1 VAGKYIFLPC
11 LFYSEISQHP
21 FLIVSAVTWTPRA
34 LGLAPVDEFYPT
46 ALWRMARERREPG
59 IHRRAGR
66 RRWKEIKKERERER
80 ERNGRPQEEDEVEE
94 KVAKGRNSEVRNV
107 TRNARQAAFVRL
119 RCSVL
124 PFFFPSRLFV
134 ALSRCKSRS
143 GKRDLVNGI
152 CAARRSRRSA
162 SWLPARSKRVAGL
175 SRQEQTEPFG
185 AWHSLNCILVYY
197 STYGK
202 VRGAQNVL
210 SWNWVSATA
219 KIVTSSPPVMRP
231 ISAPS

>member
-1 VAGKYIFLPC
+1 VNSSRAG
-11 LFYSEISQHP
+11 
-21 FLIVSAVTWTPRA
+21 TRA
-34 LGLAPVDEFYPT
+34 RRRILSDKHFGEWQEKEGRVVVH
-46 ALWRMARERREPG
+46 RREPAME
-59 IHRRAGR
+59 RD
-66 RRWKEIKKERERER
+66 RERER
-80 ERNGRPQEEDEVEE
+80 ARERENGSSRR
-94 KVAKGRNSEVRNV
+94 KKTKRRKKSRGRNSEVRNV

-124 PFFFPSRLFV
+124 PFFSPFHPFV

-152 CAARRSRRSA
+152 CAARRSRRPA
-162 SWLPARSKRVAGL
+162 SWLLARSKRVAGL

-202 VRGAQNVL
+202 VRASSRDAQNVL
-210 SWNWVSATA
+210 S
-219 KIVTSSPPVMRP
+219 
-231 ISAPS
+231 